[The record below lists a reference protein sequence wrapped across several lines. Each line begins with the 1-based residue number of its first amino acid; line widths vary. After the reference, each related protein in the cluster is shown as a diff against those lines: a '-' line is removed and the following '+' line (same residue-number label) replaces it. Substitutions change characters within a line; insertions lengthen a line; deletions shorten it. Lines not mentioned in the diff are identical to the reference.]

1 MAARSS
7 RDVES
12 PLVPVPEE
20 PTIRHKVYELFEEPG
35 SSRAACCTVTFIVIC
50 IILSTISFC
59 AETVPTLNGKYA
71 TTFYFLEIF
80 FVTVFS
86 IEYVTRLWASVPEKM
101 TLQKFVFDPMNM
113 IDVLSILPFFID
125 LLLLYIAK
133 ETEFSVDLRVL
144 RALRLMRVFK
154 IGRYSTQ
161 LQLIGGAMSRSMGS
175 LFMLGLCMIFALIIF
190 STMIFLVERGTWDE
204 SMVCYVRLGDR
215 AGSLG
220 GLCSPFQSIPEASW
234 WAITTMT
241 TVGYG
246 DTYPITNWGR
256 FVGGLTM
263 IIGILCVALPTTVL
277 GVQFSDAFAAV
288 TEEKAISDLKEKFPE
303 KEQVTL
309 ELKAGVAHLE
319 ELQARLVVLLPEI
332 ERQLLKVTADD
343 KSRNVAVKASFSH
356 LSDSSV
362 QAMSNAKNFLTATLP
377 EPFGGSSINATPRA

>member
-1 MAARSS
+1 MAGRSNDEE
-7 RDVES
+7 RG
-12 PLVPVPEE
+12 PLVPEQEE
-20 PTIRHKVYELFEEPG
+20 TTKHKVYQLFEEPG
-35 SSRAACCTVTFIVIC
+35 SSWAAFGVVSFIVVC
-50 IILSTISFC
+50 IIASTISFC
-59 AETVPTLNGKYA
+59 AETLPELNGRYDHIF
-71 TTFYFLEIF
+71 TSLEIF
-80 FVTVFS
+80 FMAIFTT
-86 IEYVTRLWASVPEKM
+86 EYLLRLWASVPEKM
-101 TLQKFVFDPMNM
+101 TFQRFVFDPMNM

-125 LLLLYIAK
+125 LLLAYLA
-133 ETEFSVDLRVL
+133 TEGAVNVDLRVL

-161 LQLIGGAMSRSMGS
+161 LKLISAAMARSMGS
-175 LFMLGLCMIFALIIF
+175 LVMLGLCMVFALIIF
-190 STMIFLVERGTWDE
+190 STMIFLVERGTWND
-204 SMVCYVRLGDR
+204 SMACYVRLGDR
-215 AGSLG
+215 TGSLG

-246 DTYPITNWGR
+246 DVFPITNGGR
-256 FVGGLTM
+256 LIGGLTM

-288 TEEKAISDLKEKFPE
+288 TEEKAIADLKEKFPE

-309 ELKAGVAHLE
+309 ELKAGLAHLE
-319 ELQARLVVLLPEI
+319 ELQGKLVTLLPEI

-362 QAMSNAKNFLTATLP
+362 QAMSNAQTFLKAAIP
-377 EPFGGSSINATPRA
+377 EPFS

>member
-1 MAARSS
+1 
-7 RDVES
+7 
-12 PLVPVPEE
+12 
-20 PTIRHKVYELFEEPG
+20 
-35 SSRAACCTVTFIVIC
+35 
-50 IILSTISFC
+50 
-59 AETVPTLNGKYA
+59 VPTLSGKYA
-71 TTFYFLEIF
+71 HIFGILEIC
-80 FVTVFS
+80 FVTIFT
-86 IEYVTRLWASVPEKM
+86 IEYLLRLWASVPEKM
-101 TLQKFVFDPMNM
+101 TFNKFVFDPMNI

-125 LLLLYIAK
+125 LLFMYLAK
-133 ETEFSVDLRVL
+133 ESDFTVDLRVL

-161 LQLIGGAMSRSMGS
+161 LKLIGGAMARSLGS
-175 LFMLGLCMIFALIIF
+175 LVMLGLCMIFALIIF
-190 STMIFLVERGTWDE
+190 STMIFLVERGIWDAE
-204 SMVCYVRLGDR
+204 MACYVRTGDR

-256 FVGGLTM
+256 FIGGLTM

-288 TEEKAISDLKEKFPE
+288 TEEKAIADLKEKFPE

-309 ELKAGVAHLE
+309 ELKAGLAHLE
-319 ELQARLVVLLPEI
+319 ELQQKLITLLPEI

-362 QAMSNAKNFLTATLP
+362 QAMSNAKTFLTATLP
-377 EPFGGSSINATPRA
+377 EPFS